1 MIPLFANDDPFAT
14 PPSPRPIWL
23 MTFADLALLLVGFLI
38 LVQTLDRD
46 KLAAAMRAGFG
57 DPGLPVAAAGL
68 AGFAP
73 GSAALPRSPRDVAD
87 WALDAVRDP
96 RVALTLTGEATG
108 EATGERGDADPA
120 TGSPAILAAD
130 RARNVATAL
139 IAAGV
144 PADRLS
150 LATRRGPA
158 RSVTVTLA
166 FSPAE

>member
-1 MIPLFANDDPFAT
+1 MTPLFANDDPFAT

-57 DPGLPVAAAGL
+57 EPGLPVAAAGL

-73 GSAALPRSPRDVAD
+73 GSAALPRPPRDVAD

-108 EATGERGDADPA
+108 GANDADPA

>member
-1 MIPLFANDDPFAT
+1 MTPIFADPFAM

-23 MTFADLALLLVGFLI
+23 MTLADLALLLVGFLI

-57 DPGLPVAAAGL
+57 EPGLPVAAAGL

-73 GSAALPRSPRDVAD
+73 GSAALPRSPRAVAD

-96 RVALTLTGEATG
+96 RVTLTLTGEAD
-108 EATGERGDADPA
+108 DADPA
-120 TGSPAILAAD
+120 TGSSAILAAD
-130 RARNVATAL
+130 RARTLATAL

-144 PADRLS
+144 PADRLAI
-150 LATRRGPA
+150 ATRRGGA
-158 RSVTVTLA
+158 RGVTVTLA
-166 FSPAE
+166 FAPPE